1 MSARSQNQQ
10 TVLHI
15 TKYGQIY
22 YYIFFKYLFCAKA
35 APTLVLVTCVEKDDV
50 AHWVVKHKTRWY
62 LSLVTTDCDILDL
75 ENCLLKGKCD
85 VSWHNSKGIKKFAVS
100 PHWSLFRFFRN
111 DVPWSSMKSTGR
123 GMTLALCADVW
134 NVTLA
139 ELTVIFF
146 LFIWFYLRNWRE
158 GQKQLKVCLCEATA
172 EE

>member
-85 VSWHNSKGIKKFAVS
+85 VSWHNSKGIKK
-100 PHWSLFRFFRN
+100 WRN

-123 GMTLALCADVW
+123 GVTLALCVDVW

-146 LFIWFYLRNWRE
+146 LFTWFYLRNWRE

>member
-35 APTLVLVTCVEKDDV
+35 APMLVLVTCVEKDDV
-50 AHWVVKHKTRWY
+50 THWVVKHKTRWY

-146 LFIWFYLRNWRE
+146 LFTWFYLRNWRE